1 MRSHPGRP
9 LDRNATLLILS
20 CYFGGLLNG
29 PFGQEMLHATKYAR
43 KMAPNKACRHA
54 GTTHAKP
61 RQSPIKRQFW
71 RGFVMDDQMVS
82 QQDIQPFKTL
92 FNRIVIPFQTT
103 ILAGA
108 PIWSFLYLDGHL
120 DRHLDGHRKLYIKI
134 EKYHLGGHLGGHFM
148 RLTESIQ
155 IPIISLTVLNRV

>member
-29 PFGQEMLHATKYAR
+29 PFGQEMLHATEYAR
-43 KMAPNKACRHA
+43 KIAPNKACRHA

-71 RGFVMDDQMVS
+71 RGCVMGDLMVS
-82 QQDIQPFKTL
+82 QQDVQPFKTL

-103 ILAGA
+103 ILVGA
-108 PIWSFLYLDGHL
+108 PIWSVLGLGGHL
-120 DRHLDGHRKLYIKI
+120 GRHLGGHQKQFNKI
-134 EKYHLGGHLGGHFM
+134 EKCHLGGHLGRHFSC
-148 RLTESIQ
+148 LIESIP